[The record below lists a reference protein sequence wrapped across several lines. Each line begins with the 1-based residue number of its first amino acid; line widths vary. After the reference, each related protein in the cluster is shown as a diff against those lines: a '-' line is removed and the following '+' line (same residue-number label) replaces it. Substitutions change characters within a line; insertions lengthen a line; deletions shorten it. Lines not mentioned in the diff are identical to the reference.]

1 MNEAAARFAPR
12 LWDICKRWSPMA
24 LLVGAV
30 AVSLQLGKY
39 PVSIADV
46 FAVLGDHLTGRTGSL
61 DPVLHSVVW
70 NIRLPRVLAA
80 LLVGSVLS
88 AAGATFQ
95 GIFRNPLVS
104 PEILGIS
111 AGAGAGAAFAIL
123 LGLPILAIQ
132 GAAFIGGLGAIVCAW
147 CVSTMIRRR
156 DPALMLLLAGVSLDK
171 LLKAVA
177 SLIRLWADPYSQ
189 LPTMTYWLLGGLN
202 GVTWTDILVSVPA
215 MSLGLLAL
223 IVFRWQMNVI
233 CMGEEEARALGI
245 ETNLI
250 RGLLVVAATL
260 MTSASVAIAGPIDW
274 IGLLIPHVA
283 RLLVG
288 SDFRCLLPASLML
301 GAGFVV
307 MMDCLARMVG
317 TTEMPL
323 GLYTAMIGAP
333 FFLWLLLSARRGW

>member
-1 MNEAAARFAPR
+1 
-12 LWDICKRWSPMA
+12 
-24 LLVGAV
+24 
-30 AVSLQLGKY
+30 
-39 PVSIADV
+39 
-46 FAVLGDHLTGRTGSL
+46 
-61 DPVLHSVVW
+61 
-70 NIRLPRVLAA
+70 
-80 LLVGSVLS
+80 
-88 AAGATFQ
+88 
-95 GIFRNPLVS
+95 
-104 PEILGIS
+104 
-111 AGAGAGAAFAIL
+111 
-123 LGLPILAIQ
+123 
-132 GAAFIGGLGAIVCAW
+132 
-147 CVSTMIRRR
+147 
-156 DPALMLLLAGVSLDK
+156 
-171 LLKAVA
+171 
-177 SLIRLWADPYSQ
+177 
-189 LPTMTYWLLGGLN
+189 LGGLN

-245 ETNLI
+245 ETTLI
-250 RGLLVVAATL
+250 RALLVVAATL

-288 SDFRCLLPASLML
+288 SDFRRLLPASLML